1 MITIGKSSL
10 RIKQLV
16 QVACAAE
23 QIRLDTGCRAALVG
37 SRAVIEKKL
46 AAKEMIYGVDT
57 GFGELTHVSIPLEQ
71 TRQLQRNLIRSH
83 AVGVG
88 EPLPSEVVRAMMLL
102 RIQSL
107 AQGYSGVRPKLIDTL
122 IVMLNGDLLPIVPSQ
137 GSLGASGDLVPLAHI
152 ALAACGEGEVCFQG
166 ERQKAA
172 AAFKKLGVKP
182 LKLEAKEGL
191 ALINGTQLMTALGA
205 LAVHAAKRLAN
216 HADMAAALSTDVL
229 KGSMTHTD
237 SRIHRLRPHPGQCH
251 SAANIRDWMTGSE
264 IWASHQ
270 GCKKVQDAYSLRCAP
285 QVHGAVRDAIR
296 YAQKTIKIEMN
307 SVTDNPLVFAED
319 EEILSGG
326 NFHGE
331 PLALALDLLGIALAE
346 LANISE
352 RRTARLVDH
361 KLSECL
367 PPFLTRESGLN
378 SGFMVAQYTAAAL
391 VSENKV
397 LAHPASVD
405 SIPTSANQED
415 HVSMG
420 AIAARHAMD
429 ILKNS
434 RRVIAIEL
442 LCAAQGV
449 DLHRP
454 LKTSPKLEDVHRA
467 IRKQIPFLDADR
479 PLADDVEQMSQLIAS
494 GDLLKRGT
502 DAKSP

>member
-16 QVACAAE
+16 QVACAGE
-23 QIRLDTGCRAALVG
+23 QIRLDTGSRTALAG
-37 SRAVIEKKL
+37 SRLLIEKKL

-71 TRQLQRNLIRSH
+71 TRQLQQNLIRSH

-107 AQGYSGVRPKLIDTL
+107 AQGYSGVRPQLIDTL
-122 IVMLNGDLLPIVPSQ
+122 IEMLNGDLLPIVPSQ

-166 ERQKAA
+166 ERQKAS
-172 AAFKKLGVKP
+172 AAFKKLNVEP
-182 LKLEAKEGL
+182 LRLEAKEGL

-205 LAVHAAKRLAN
+205 LAVHGAKRLVD

-251 SAANIRDWMTGSE
+251 SAASIRDWMTGSE

-296 YAQKTIKIEMN
+296 YAQKIIKIEMN
-307 SVTDNPLVFAED
+307 SVTDNPLIFAED
-319 EEILSGG
+319 EAILSGG

-331 PLALALDLLGIALAE
+331 PLALALDLLGMALAE

-397 LAHPASVD
+397 LAHPSSVD

-420 AIAARHAMD
+420 ATAARHAMD
-429 ILKNS
+429 ILQNS

-442 LCAAQGV
+442 LCGAQGV

-454 LKTSPKLEDVHRA
+454 LKTSPKLEDVHQA

-494 GDLLKRGT
+494 GELLKRGN
-502 DAKSP
+502 DAKPS

>member
-1 MITIGKSSL
+1 MITIGKGRL
-10 RIKQLV
+10 GIKQLV
-16 QVACAAE
+16 RVARAEE
-23 QIRLDTGCRAALVG
+23 QIRLDTACRAALAS
-37 SRAVIEKKL
+37 SRALIETKL

-57 GFGELTHVSIPLEQ
+57 GFGELTHISIPLEQ

-88 EPLPSEVVRAMMLL
+88 DPLPREVVRAMMLL

-107 AQGYSGVRPKLIDTL
+107 AQGYSGVRPQLIDTL
-122 IVMLNGDLLPIVPSQ
+122 IAMLNGDLLPIVPSQ

-152 ALAACGEGEVCFQG
+152 ALAACGEGKVSFRG
-166 ERQKAA
+166 KRQKALT
-172 AAFKKLGVKP
+172 AFKKLGIEP
-182 LKLEAKEGL
+182 LRLEAKEGL
-191 ALINGTQLMTALGA
+191 ALINGTQLMAALGA
-205 LAVHAAKRLAN
+205 LAVHGAKRLLA

-229 KGSMTHTD
+229 KGSMNHTD

-251 SAANIRDWMTGSE
+251 SAANIRDWMMGSE

-296 YAQKTIKIEMN
+296 YAGKIIRIEMN

-319 EEILSGG
+319 EAILSGG

-352 RRTARLVDH
+352 RRTARLIDH

-367 PPFLTRESGLN
+367 PPFLTEKSGLN

-420 AIAARHAMD
+420 ATAARHAMD
-429 ILKNS
+429 ILHNS
-434 RRVIAIEL
+434 RRVVAIEL
-442 LCAAQGV
+442 LCAAQAL

-454 LKTSPKLEDVHRA
+454 LKSSPKLEAVHKRIRA
-467 IRKQIPFLDADR
+467 KIPFLDIDR
-479 PLADDVEQMSQLIAS
+479 SLADDVEKMNRLVAS
-494 GDLLKRGT
+494 GKLIKRC
-502 DAKSP
+502 DDVASS

>member
-1 MITIGKSSL
+1 MITIGKGSL
-10 RIKQLV
+10 SIKQLV
-16 QVACAAE
+16 RVACAGE
-23 QIRLDTGCRAALVG
+23 PVRLDAVCKVALDS
-37 SRAVIEKKL
+37 SRALIEKKL

-57 GFGELTHVSIPLEQ
+57 GFGELTHISIPLEQ

-88 EPLPSEVVRAMMLL
+88 EPLPREVVRAMMLL

-107 AQGYSGVRPKLIDTL
+107 AQGYSGVRPQLVDTL
-122 IVMLNGDLLPIVPSQ
+122 IAMLNGDLQPIVPSQ

-152 ALAACGEGEVCFQG
+152 ALAACGEGMVCFRG
-166 ERQKAA
+166 KLKKASK
-172 AAFKKLGVKP
+172 AFKKLGIEP
-182 LKLEAKEGL
+182 LRLEAKEGL

-205 LAVHAAKRLAN
+205 LAVQSAKQLVS
-216 HADMAAALSTDVL
+216 HADMAAALSSDVL
-229 KGSMTHTD
+229 KGSMSHTD
-237 SRIHRLRPHPGQCH
+237 PRIHRLRPHPGQCR
-251 SAANIRDWMTGSE
+251 SASMIRNWMTGSE

-270 GCKKVQDAYSLRCAP
+270 ACKKVQDAYSLRCAP
-285 QVHGAVRDAIR
+285 QVHGAVRDAIK
-296 YAQKTIKIEMN
+296 YIEKIIKIEMN
-307 SVTDNPLVFAED
+307 SVTDNPLVFAAD
-319 EEILSGG
+319 EVILSGG

-420 AIAARHAMD
+420 ATAARHAMD
-429 ILKNS
+429 ILQNS

-442 LCAAQGV
+442 LCAAQGL

-454 LKTSPKLEDVHRA
+454 LKTSPKLEMVHRR
-467 IRKQIPFLDADR
+467 IRAKIPFLDADR
-479 PLADDVEQMSQLIAS
+479 PLAGDVERMSRLVVSGKLIKEG
-494 GDLLKRGT
+494 GD
-502 DAKSP
+502 AAIS